1 MVPLKKRGT
10 GDVRSPLN
18 LGGRSNT
25 YARKEYKAGSYV
37 QESLLE
43 SSGRPCSLD
52 SKLALPTFSK
62 HKVHSLLT

>member
-1 MVPLKKRGT
+1 MAVLPMILLKKRGA
-10 GDVRSPLN
+10 GDGHSPLN

-43 SSGRPCSLD
+43 SLG
-52 SKLALPTFSK
+52 
-62 HKVHSLLT
+62 LLIAP